1 MTAIEEVD
9 LKKILPSN
17 GPSIQE
23 VKKYLDK
30 YKNEYIVIKIG
41 GSLNDESLFKI
52 LIEDISILKKIN
64 FNPILVHGGG
74 KRLTAKLSQLNIKS
88 KFVAGLRVSNKDVV
102 KIAQDVF
109 IEFNKEILNEL
120 KNHSVSARSIT
131 SKENNIINVK
141 AISEELGFVGTPY
154 TIDVDVLKKI
164 VKVNEV
170 PVIAPLGLNSKNQV
184 HNVNADDIA
193 TFVASSLNA
202 RRLIIISDV
211 VGVMDKDNNLISE
224 INSTKVKKMI
234 QRNEISGGM
243 QVKLNSAIDIADK
256 VKGTVIISGKKPRS
270 LLFELLST
278 KGSGTLIR
286 KWKILKK

>member
-1 MTAIEEVD
+1 MTVSEEVN
-9 LKKILPSN
+9 LEKILPSN

-23 VKKYLDK
+23 VKKYLNK
-30 YKNEYIVIKIG
+30 YKNEYIIIKIG
-41 GSLNDESLFKI
+41 GACLNDEPLFKI
-52 LIEDISILKKIN
+52 LIEDISILKKMN

-74 KRLTAKLSQLNIKS
+74 KRLTAKLNQLNIES
-88 KFVAGLRVSNKDVV
+88 KFVGGLRVSNKDVV

-109 IEFNKEILNEL
+109 IEFNKEILNEI

-154 TIDVDVLKKI
+154 KIDADVLTKI
-164 VKVNEV
+164 VKANEI
-170 PVIAPLGLNSKNQV
+170 PIIAPLGLNSENQV
-184 HNVNADDIA
+184 YNVNADDIA

-224 INSTKVKKMI
+224 INSIKVKEMI
-234 QRNEISGGM
+234 ERNEISGGM
-243 QVKLNSAIDIADK
+243 QVKLNSAINIADK

-270 LLFELLST
+270 LLFELLSD

-286 KWKILKK
+286 K

>member
-1 MTAIEEVD
+1 MAPVEEEN
-9 LKKILPSN
+9 LKSILPSN
-17 GPSIQE
+17 GPSINE
-23 VKKYLDK
+23 VKKYLNK
-30 YKNEYIVIKIG
+30 YRNEYIVIKIG

-74 KRLTAKLSQLNIKS
+74 KRLTAKLSQLNIES
-88 KFVAGLRVSNKDVV
+88 KFVEGLRISNKDVV

-154 TIDVDVLKKI
+154 KIAVDALKNI
-164 VKVNEV
+164 VKANEI
-170 PVIAPLGLNSKNQV
+170 PIIAPLGLNSENQV
-184 HNVNADDIA
+184 YNVNADDIA

-224 INSTKVKKMI
+224 INSIKVKEMI
-234 QRNEISGGM
+234 ERNEISGGM
-243 QVKLNSAIDIADK
+243 QVKLNSAINIADK
-256 VKGTVIISGKKPRS
+256 VKGTVIISGQKPRS

-286 KWKILKK
+286 K